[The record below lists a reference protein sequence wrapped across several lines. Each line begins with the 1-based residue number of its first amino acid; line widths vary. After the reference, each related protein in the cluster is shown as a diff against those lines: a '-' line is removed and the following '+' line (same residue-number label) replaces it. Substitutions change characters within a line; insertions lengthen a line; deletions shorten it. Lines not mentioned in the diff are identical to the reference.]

1 MAGLMYLID
10 TNIWLEELLEQD
22 RSEEVFGF
30 FGRVPS
36 GQLYLTDFSH
46 HSIGVIFSRLGKMD
60 SFAAFTTDVLLES
73 AVNLV
78 GLSPSE
84 MALLPTL
91 CKKYGFDFDD
101 AYQYA
106 IAEIH
111 GLEIVSFDHDF
122 DGTDL
127 GRKEPRD
134 IPA

>member
-1 MAGLMYLID
+1 MYLID
-10 TNIWLEELLEQD
+10 TNIWLEELLGQD
-22 RSEEVFGF
+22 RSEEVSGF
-30 FGRVPS
+30 LDRVPS
-36 GQLYLTDFSH
+36 DQLYMTDFSY

-60 SFAAFTTDVLLES
+60 SFTVFSTDVFLES

-84 MALLPTL
+84 MVLLPNL

-122 DGTDL
+122 DGTSR

-134 IPA
+134 IPS